1 MSDYLRSAFSNFSS
15 NWGNTAND
23 DGSHR
28 NDIGNEFVGQTINLK
43 GHRLKV
49 ERVVAEGGFGFV
61 FSVRDLQS
69 QERYALKRL
78 IASGKEAQKE
88 IENEIE
94 VLTRLQPHPHIMKF
108 ISWGLI
114 NPNIYLIL
122 SEYCGR
128 GCLKDL
134 TLPLDNTPQLNK
146 ILYQTALALEQMHQL
161 NITHR
166 DLKIEN
172 ILFDNSG
179 YVKLCDFGS
188 ATTNCY
194 QPDHGWTPIQRSLL
208 EDEMTRHTTPMYR
221 PPETLDTYL
230 NYPINTAMDIWAF
243 GCLTYCIKFG
253 RHPFEDSAKLRII
266 NCKYTI
272 SPNIPDS
279 DIHLQIIRDCL
290 KVDPRERVAIDDII
304 SLLNKNFV
312 DLDSPCVRSPQSTPT
327 NQPSPSHQPSN
338 QQTAPPHPG
347 SAQPTFGLS
356 GFTRYLKDTS
366 SKVMQTVQQSIAN
379 GQLRKGETNTPGE
392 GQPYNRREN
401 NPTTLGDNA
410 QFNRREGSRPVS
422 SNDER
427 ILNRESV
434 NRHSDGSYRS
444 RDPNNPIIDSR
455 RDSDGSKCNR
465 ANENTT
471 TTSNRDS
478 IPIGADEVFAH
489 KEASAVG
496 DLLNLSLDE
505 SDRCPSDNISKNNS
519 NRNSNNYNNGN
530 NQHSL
535 NDSLFTTTTTT
546 TTTGLDGSSTSDGH
560 IDDVNPSTSTG
571 TFDLLIDPSTSSNGV
586 NENLS
591 GVGGANSAFDLLNDI
606 FNSTDKS
613 TSQNQSQQQQQHHQ
627 TNSISPTHLPKP
639 DLLFPS
645 PTATSSNNNNNN
657 PNLINAFPGLHRN
670 TSTPNLTQLDPLSE
684 LGSFVNN
691 PSNLTTSS
699 STSSTNQKL
708 NQSTNQGS
716 GGTGTGIPRV
726 SSCST
731 FQPFHN
737 SATNNGSNASGNFTG
752 SVNNQGYKPDYN
764 RAYFSESSHASNS
777 ATGPRVTGFEFEDLL
792 SDFPKQHKNEP
803 QNKSLAAM
811 KKQEMIREGI
821 SPIEIKVNE
830 WKENKKK
837 NIRALL
843 SSLHTVVWDDCSW
856 QQAGLQQ
863 LMSHNDVKKMYRKA
877 CLAVHPDK
885 LVGSEHEQLAKLIFV
900 ELNNAWTE
908 FEKQEI
914 LKPL

>member
-15 NWGNTAND
+15 NWGNAGND

-61 FSVRDLQS
+61 FSVRDLQN

-128 GCLKDL
+128 GCLKDI

-179 YVKLCDFGS
+179 FVKLCDFGS

-194 QPDHGWTPIQRSLL
+194 QPDHDWTPIQRSLL

-230 NYPINTAMDIWAF
+230 NYPINTAMDIWAY
-243 GCLTYCIKFG
+243 GCLTYCMKFG

-272 SPNIPDS
+272 PPNVPDS
-279 DIHLQIIRDCL
+279 EIHLQIIRSCL
-290 KVDPRERVAIDDII
+290 KVDPRERIAIDDII
-304 SLLNKNFV
+304 NLLNKNFV
-312 DLDSPCVRSPQSTPT
+312 DLDSPCVLSNQSTPINP
-327 NQPSPSHQPSN
+327 NQPSPLHQPSLQP
-338 QQTAPPHPG
+338 QQPPPPPG

-379 GQLRKGETNTPGE
+379 GQIS
-392 GQPYNRREN
+392 RREN
-401 NPTTLGDNA
+401 NSVGEQ
-410 QFNRREGSRPVS
+410 QFNRREPNATSSDQYPKRNSNPMNDGQLNKREPHSIGNGQNNKRDSNPVNDRLFS
-422 SNDER
+422 KPRQKEDNSND
-427 ILNRESV
+427 NGNYNKRESKLVDDAQPSEKEANLV
-434 NRHSDGSYRS
+434 NGVQ
-444 RDPNNPIIDSR
+444 
-455 RDSDGSKCNR
+455 CNR
-465 ANENTT
+465 KETNT
-471 TTSNRDS
+471 
-478 IPIGADEVFAH
+478 
-489 KEASAVG
+489 VG

-505 SDRCPSDNISKNNS
+505 GDRVPSNGTNATANNIHSTGYNQQSNDPIFSGGFDGATISNSK
-519 NRNSNNYNNGN
+519 
-530 NQHSL
+530 
-535 NDSLFTTTTTT
+535 
-546 TTTGLDGSSTSDGH
+546 LDGDPSSSGA
-560 IDDVNPSTSTG
+560 
-571 TFDLLIDPSTSSNGV
+571 FDLLIDPTSSSGS
-586 NENLS
+586 NENQ
-591 GVGGANSAFDLLNDI
+591 GAGTANSAFDLLNDI
-606 FNSTDKS
+606 FNSTDKVP
-613 TSQNQSQQQQQHHQ
+613 TSQVKS
-627 TNSISPTHLPKP
+627 TSPTHLPKP

-645 PTATSSNNNNNN
+645 STAATTSSSSSTTNNSVNN
-657 PNLINAFPGLHRN
+657 PNLNIYPGLHRN

-684 LGSFVNN
+684 LGSFVSN
-691 PSNLTTSS
+691 PSATSQ
-699 STSSTNQKL
+699 NQKI
-708 NQSTNQGS
+708 NQPTTQS
-716 GGTGTGIPRV
+716 IPRV
-726 SSCST
+726 SSFST
-731 FQPFHN
+731 FQPFLSSTTN
-737 SATNNGSNASGNFTG
+737 SASSSATNNGG
-752 SVNNQGYKPDYN
+752 SANLPKADYN
-764 RAYFSESSHASNS
+764 RAYFSESSHGNNS
-777 ATGPRVTGFEFEDLL
+777 SVGPRVTGFEFEDLL
-792 SDFPKQHKNEP
+792 SDFPKQSKNEP
-803 QNKSLAAM
+803 QVKSLAAM

-843 SSLHTVVWDDCSW
+843 SSLHTIVWDDCNW
-856 QQAGLQQ
+856 QQTGLQQ
-863 LMSHNDVKKMYRKA
+863 LMTYNDVKKMYRKA

-885 LVGSEHEQLAKLIFV
+885 LVGSEYEELAKLIFV

-908 FEKQEI
+908 FEKQEV